1 MRMPDLFSKEEIE
14 KHLSAKRLAGSVFF
28 YDTTGSTNT
37 DCKAYME
44 QEIAESVL
52 VAAANQNA
60 GKGRRGRSWSSPENT
75 SVSFS
80 LGLIPP
86 FEPDKASMLTL
97 VMALAVSSAIED
109 LTGLKAGIKWPN
121 DIVLDGKKVCGILTE
136 MHLREGKPPFVV
148 IGVGINVS
156 QTEFDPEISEV
167 AASLF
172 SQLQKNAGAAPVTC
186 PGRARLTAACVNCF
200 ERAYERFLQTCDLSE
215 LKEDYEA
222 RMINKG
228 REVRVLDPAG
238 AYNGVAEGITDEGEL
253 QVRKQNKELTNVF
266 AGEVSVRGV
275 LGYV

>member
-1 MRMPDLFSKEEIE
+1 MPDLFSKEEIE
-14 KHLSAKRLAGSVFF
+14 KHLSAKRLAGRVFF

-52 VAAANQNA
+52 VAAANQKA
-60 GKGRRGRSWSSPENT
+60 GKGRHGRSWSSPENT

-121 DIVLDGKKVCGILTE
+121 DMVLDGKKVCGILTE
-136 MHLREGKPPFVV
+136 MHLQEGKQPFVV

-156 QTEFDPEISEV
+156 QTEFEPQISQV
-167 AASLF
+167 ATSLLAE
-172 SQLQKNAGAAPVTC
+172 LQGNGDMENANC
-186 PGRARLTAACVNCF
+186 PGRAELTAACINHF
-200 ERAYERFLQTCDLSE
+200 EKAYESFLQTCDLS
-215 LKEDYEA
+215 LLQEDYEK

-238 AYNGVAEGITDEGEL
+238 EYNGRAEGITDDGQL
-253 QVRKQNKELTNVF
+253 LVRKENGETAKVF

>member
-1 MRMPDLFSKEEIE
+1 MRKPDLFTKEEIE

-44 QEIAESVL
+44 QEVSGSVL

-86 FEPDKASMLTL
+86 FDPDKASMLTL
-97 VMALAVSSAIED
+97 VMALAVSRALEE

-136 MHLREGKPPFVV
+136 MHLRDQKEPFVV

-156 QTEFDPEISEV
+156 QTEFEPEIRQVATSLLSE
-167 AASLF
+167 
-172 SQLQKNAGAAPVTC
+172 LQRHTKNADDAC
-186 PGRARLTAACVNCF
+186 PGRAKLTAACVNHF
-200 ERAYERFLQTCDLSE
+200 ETAYESFLTTCDLSA
-215 LKEDYEA
+215 LKEDYEG

-238 AYNGVAEGITDEGEL
+238 AYNGIAKGITDEGL
-253 QVRKQNKELTNVF
+253 LLVRGQNNELTSVY